1 MSGCLIVSRPCYVP
15 DELRA
20 GVFPLAK
27 ARALGL
33 SKDDLR
39 GSAWRR
45 VAHGWYRWRGCPPR
59 EEHLLTA
66 IAATLPAGGAF
77 SGLTAARLLGIEAPI
92 PKRPEV
98 VVPDSTHIANR
109 APATVRCIRLD
120 PPDVVLARGFPVTS
134 PARTCFDLAGRLPL
148 TEAVAAIDM
157 ALHDH
162 RVSLG
167 ALEAYVAAHRG
178 VHGVVKARRVLPL
191 LEPKSESPMESRL
204 RMLLVLN
211 HLDRPQAQVSL
222 CDAAGRFVAR
232 VDLYYAAARLAI
244 EYDGEQHRD
253 QLTADNRRQ
262 NRLHDIGVSL
272 LRYTAPDVKESPDQI
287 VAQVAAALR
296 RAPEPRF
303 HAKRASCRAP

>member
-1 MSGCLIVSRPCYVP
+1 MARPCYVP

-20 GVFPLAK
+20 GVFPLAR

-59 EEHLLTA
+59 EEHLLIA
-66 IAATLPAGGAF
+66 IASTLPVGGAF

-92 PKRPEV
+92 PQRPEV
-98 VVPDSTHIANR
+98 VVPDATRVANR

-120 PPDVVLARGFPVTS
+120 PPDVVMGRGFPVTS
-134 PARTCFDLAGRLPL
+134 PARTCFDLASRLSL

-157 ALHDH
+157 ALHDQH
-162 RVSLG
+162 LT
-167 ALEAYVAAHRG
+167 LEAFSAYVAAHRG

-211 HLDRPQAQVSL
+211 RLDRPQAQFSV
-222 CDAAGRFVAR
+222 CDAGGGFVAR
-232 VDLYYAAARLAI
+232 VDLYYPRARLAI

-262 NRLHDIGVSL
+262 NRLQDLGVSL
-272 LRYTAPDVKESPDQI
+272 LRYTAPDLRERSDQI
-287 VAQVAAALR
+287 VAQVSAALR
-296 RAPEPRF
+296 RA
-303 HAKRASCRAP
+303 A